1 VTVARRPKSE
11 SIFHN
16 TICDWDLIATIQD
29 LIVRWC
35 KEIALSFH
43 WVKGL
48 ADRIDRPLTR
58 DERLNI
64 EAYIQADGIRSQ
76 ARGTIVARPN
86 CPHWDIKEAS
96 LFIRG
101 SKVTSDMKNQLT
113 SQMHDDNLRSF
124 LMQKESWST
133 QIFDA
138 IDWNASER
146 SLRRL
151 SKNRQMNVVK
161 LCHNYWHTSSR
172 HVRFYVGERPC
183 CFCQETKEDWRH
195 ILNCPS
201 LDASYHRDA
210 SWQKVKK
217 AMQMWRLPSDF
228 WTAIEKGL
236 HHLPS
241 DLK

>member
-1 VTVARRPKSE
+1 VTAARRPKSE

-16 TICDWDLIATIQD
+16 TRFDWDLIATIQD

-35 KEIALSFH
+35 KGIALSFH
-43 WVKGL
+43 WVKGHT
-48 ADRIDRPLTR
+48 DRIDRPLTR

-64 EAYIQADGIRSQ
+64 EADMQADVIQAQ
-76 ARGTIVARPN
+76 ARGPLAARPN
-86 CPHWDIKEAS
+86 CPHWDIEAAS
-96 LFIRG
+96 LFIQG

-113 SQMHDDNLRSF
+113 SHMHDDNIRSF
-124 LMQKESWST
+124 LIQKESWSSQT
-133 QIFDA
+133 FDA
-138 IDWNASER
+138 IDWHSSER
-146 SLRRL
+146 ALRRM

-161 LCHNYWHTSSR
+161 LFHNYWHTGSR
-172 HVRFYVGERPC
+172 HVRFYGGERPC
-183 CFCQETKEDWRH
+183 CFCQDNKEDWRH

-217 AMQMWRLPSDF
+217 AMQIWKLPADF

-236 HHLPS
+236 RHLTT